1 MQLNKKPTYI
11 NVNAMTIIKIILIFI
26 LFYVLFLI
34 KDILALLFIALILA
48 SAIDPMVDW
57 MQDKKIPRGV
67 GVIFLYLVILLAF
80 VSVITLIIPPI
91 VEQSIEL
98 SNNFPAI
105 MDKTSSVVDGIASTI
120 QNIRNFSLEL
130 GLSGSADNNFA
141 NLSSNLPQA
150 AGGVFSTLRGVIGGV
165 FSFFIVLVITF
176 YMVVEE
182 KAMKKIVWSIAPPKY
197 HVYIMGL
204 INRMQKK
211 IGLWLRGQLILS
223 FIIFLLTFLVLSILG
238 VKYALVLALIAGLTE
253 FIPYFGPI
261 LASVPAIFLALTQ
274 SWMLGLIVAIMYY
287 VIQWTEN
294 NIIVPKL
301 MQKVV
306 GLNPIVIIAS
316 LLIGLELGGFPG
328 IILSIPVATALNVF
342 LFDVFDNRI
351 KEEVKDNN

>member
-1 MQLNKKPTYI
+1 MPLDKKPTYI
-11 NVNAMTIIKIILIFI
+11 NINTMTVIKIILIFI

-57 MQDKKIPRGV
+57 MQSKKIPRGI
-67 GVIFLYLVILLAF
+67 GVIFLYLIIFLSF
-80 VSVITLIIPPI
+80 TSVVTLIIPPI
-91 VEQSIEL
+91 MEQSMEL
-98 SNNFPAI
+98 SDNFPAI
-105 MDKTSSVVDGIASTI
+105 MDKMSSVVDGVSSTVE
-120 QNIRNFSLEL
+120 NVKNFSLEL
-130 GLSGSADNNFA
+130 GFSGNVNSNFA
-141 NLSSNLPQA
+141 NLSNNLPQA

-238 VKYALVLALIAGLTE
+238 VKYALVLAMIAGLTE

-261 LASVPAIFLALTQ
+261 LASIPAIFLALTQ
-274 SWMLGLIVAIMYY
+274 SWMLGLIVAVMYY
-287 VIQWTEN
+287 IIQWTEN

-316 LLIGLELGGFPG
+316 LLIGLKLGGFPG

-342 LFDVFDNRI
+342 LFDVFENRI
-351 KEEVKDNN
+351 KEELKSDD

>member
-1 MQLNKKPTYI
+1 MKINKRPIYI
-11 NVNAMTIIKIILIFI
+11 NINALSVIKIIMIFI

-34 KDILALLFIALILA
+34 KDVLALLFIALILA
-48 SAIDPMVDW
+48 SAIDPIVDW
-57 MQDKKIPRGV
+57 LQERKVPRGI
-67 GVIFLYLVILLAF
+67 GVIFIYFVLLL
-80 VSVITLIIPPI
+80 SVVTVVTLIIPPI
-91 VEQSIEL
+91 AEQIRDL
-98 SNNFPAI
+98 SDNLPAI
-105 MDKTSSVVDGIASTI
+105 TEKLTDTLNVVREFFAK
-120 QNIRNFSLEL
+120 L
-130 GLSGSADNNFA
+130 GLASDAGGDIAKIK
-141 NLSSNLPQA
+141 SNL
-150 AGGVFSTLRGVIGGV
+150 GGVFSTVRGIIGSV
-165 FSFFIVLVITF
+165 MSFFIVFVITF

-253 FIPYFGPI
+253 FVPYFGPI
-261 LASVPAIFLALTQ
+261 LASIPAIFLALTQ

-306 GLNPIVIIAS
+306 GLNPIVIIAA
-316 LLIGLELGGFPG
+316 LLIGLKIGGLPG
-328 IILSIPVATALNVF
+328 IILSIPVTTALNVF
-342 LFDVFDNRI
+342 LFDVFNDKI
-351 KEEVKDNN
+351 KKEIAD